1 MNLNDPILPAGLRD
15 AGIEIYHHKGDL
27 FCVYQ
32 GKQYLFEEL
41 PEDLHEIIEI
51 QLINDPVALNS
62 LETDMGILDSNEML
76 RQFVLCNYGGFD
88 MSPDLTKEGKSELE
102 FWDCGRRG
110 KCPGE
115 GRVCK
120 LPTGP
125 GGALTPRELMVVRWV
140 AKGLPDK
147 LIAQRMDITINSV
160 KTYLCRIRAKI
171 HAYNRI
177 DIMRFAM
184 KFDLHK

>member
-1 MNLNDPILPAGLRD
+1 MNFNNPQLPAGLKD
-15 AGIEIYHHKGDL
+15 AGLEIYYQNGDINCL
-27 FCVYQ
+27 YL

-41 PEDLHEIIEI
+41 PDDVRELIEI
-51 QLINDPVALNS
+51 QLINDPPAISS
-62 LETDMGILDSNEML
+62 LETDMGILDSNEMT
-76 RQFVLCNYGGFD
+76 RQYVLCNYGGFD
-88 MSPDLTKEGKSELE
+88 MNPDLAADGKSERE
-102 FWDCGRRG
+102 YWECGRRG

-115 GRVCK
+115 GKVCK
-120 LPTGP
+120 LPKGP
-125 GGALTPRELMVVRWV
+125 GGALTPRELMVVRSV

-147 LIAQRMDITINSV
+147 LIANQLDITINSV

-184 KFDLHK
+184 KFNLHK